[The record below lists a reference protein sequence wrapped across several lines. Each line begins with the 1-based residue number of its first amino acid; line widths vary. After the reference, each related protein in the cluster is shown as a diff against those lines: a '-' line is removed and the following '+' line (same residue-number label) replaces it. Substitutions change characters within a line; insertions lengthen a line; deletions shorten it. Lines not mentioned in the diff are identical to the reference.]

1 MYRDRQAGRPL
12 PHRRYS
18 VTGGAYTLTGVNWLS
33 FLLIAI
39 IGLATWRAYVSGFVR
54 ELVSLCVTILAI
66 PVAGVFYEHLYNK
79 LHPIITNR
87 EFALLFSFLA
97 ILAGVVIIGQVAAHL
112 LKATVAVLNLGAADR
127 LAGGAFGFLKAV
139 ILCQVVLIAL
149 VAFPEPDIKSS
160 IDDSQVATE
169 LLDTAPAVLAFLPG
183 TFDKAIHTF
192 LDGFG
197 VATAAADGPATP
209 GAVN

>member
-1 MYRDRQAGRPL
+1 LYRDRQPKKLQPLGR
-12 PHRRYS
+12 YT
-18 VTGGAYTLTGVNWLS
+18 VTGGAYTLTDVNWLS
-33 FLLIAI
+33 ILLIGI

-112 LKATVAVLNLGAADR
+112 LKRTVAVLNLGAADR
-127 LAGGAFGFLKAV
+127 VAGGAFGFLKAV

-149 VAFPEPDIKSS
+149 VAFPEPDIKTS

-183 TFDKAIHTF
+183 TFEKAIHTF
-192 LDGFG
+192 LDSFG
-197 VATAAADGPATP
+197 VATAAAQGGPTP
-209 GAVN
+209 GALD